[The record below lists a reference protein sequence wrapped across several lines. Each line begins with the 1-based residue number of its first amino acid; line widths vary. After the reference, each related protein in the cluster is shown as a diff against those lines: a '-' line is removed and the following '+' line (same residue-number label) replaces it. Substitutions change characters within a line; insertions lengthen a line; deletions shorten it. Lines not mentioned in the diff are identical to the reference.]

1 MNTWQEIL
9 RDVDP
14 AGERLAP
21 DESARIRRHVMAAA
35 RERATDAR
43 VWPRPLALAAVV
55 LAMVAA
61 GALFAER
68 QGAPPQRVTPPP
80 QTGERRQLQFDTPG
94 GTRIIWIFNSEFD
107 LKATNP

>member
-14 AGERLAP
+14 A
-21 DESARIRRHVMAAA
+21 
-35 RERATDAR
+35 
-43 VWPRPLALAAVV
+43 
-55 LAMVAA
+55 
-61 GALFAER
+61 
-68 QGAPPQRVTPPP
+68 
-80 QTGERRQLQFDTPG
+80 GERRQLQFDTPG

>member
-68 QGAPPQRVTPPP
+68 QG
-80 QTGERRQLQFDTPG
+80 QFDTPG